1 MPPEKPAVLES
12 QIVAKSRLFTVE
24 RLELRFSNGV
34 KRSYE
39 RLVGHGQSP
48 GAVMVVALADSEHA
62 LLVEEYCAGSAD
74 YQLCL
79 PKGLIEPGEAII
91 DAANRELQEEAGFA
105 ARELEYLTD
114 LGLSPAYM
122 SQRIAVVLARGL
134 YEQRLP
140 GDEPE
145 PMRVDKVNLRQLYEF
160 AYHPQFSDG
169 RALAAL
175 YLVRDL
181 LQRRGEL

>member
-1 MPPEKPAVLES
+1 MPPTPPKILSS

-34 KRSYE
+34 ERSYE
-39 RLVGHGQSP
+39 RLVGSGQIP
-48 GAVMVVALADSEHA
+48 GAVMVVALADREHA

-74 YQLCL
+74 YQLSL
-79 PKGLIEPGEAII
+79 PKGLIEPGE
-91 DAANRELQEEAGFA
+91 DFLAAGNRELQEEAGFA
-105 ARELEYLTD
+105 ARNLEYLTD

-122 SQRIAVVLARGL
+122 SQRIAVVLARDL
-134 YEQRLP
+134 YQQRLP

-145 PMRVDKVNLRQLYEF
+145 PMRLDKISLHNLYSLLSN
-160 AYHPQFSDG
+160 PQFTDG

-175 YLVRDL
+175 YLTRDL
-181 LQRRGEL
+181 LQQRGEL